1 MADFRHAHAHEH
13 EQAHDLEAT
22 ARAADA
28 AADKDEHEEH
38 EAREIRPVP
47 ARRGDKA
54 ARRQEGRRLEQ
65 AVAQA
70 LRRIVDTRAAEI
82 PGDEHTARE
91 KEPRVSLQFRIAQHE
106 PKAQPVPDLPA
117 EQRIEAREQ
126 HRDAGR
132 ELQRDAVIGDEVTR
146 VSRAA
151 RRQRHHR
158 LRQGCEGVEPCQQV
172 EHKRKPRQRSVNT
185 EALTRRLGHLVPDR
199 AEKNALARRQRQA
212 ETAADL
218 RQDSRQDDDEV
229 EAAEPVHDAVPEDE
243 APRHVAARVVEA
255 REPRR
260 HDGGHALEERVDR
273 TRQDAREHVGHHAED
288 GEQRPDEHHEE
299 RAFPDIDLALVV
311 AAEPAKAQAESQREH
326 GRHEEGP
333 ALLLMPEQAVRKR
346 HEQGEPHDGRDA
358 AHEQPEDVQ
367 LAFSLLELDHL
378 IPCP

>member
-1 MADFRHAHAHEH
+1 MPPSSSTKNEKSSIRPMIMMKAQKSSIQSGASAKLMMPKRSAVEPALVRQPAATPIACMRLMPESEMTSVETMKMLKTGKERQDAPDDLHRHGQPVDLDADDHVRVQGVADFRHAHAHEH

-106 PKAQPVPDLPA
+106 PEAQPVPDLPA

-158 LRQGCEGVEPCQQV
+158 LRQGREGVEPGQQV

-185 EALTRRLGHLVPDR
+185 EALTRRLSHLVPDR
-199 AEKNALARRQRQA
+199 AEKCSGAP
-212 ETAADL
+212 TASG
-218 RQDSRQDDDEV
+218 RNSR
-229 EAAEPVHDAVPEDE
+229 
-243 APRHVAARVVEA
+243 
-255 REPRR
+255 
-260 HDGGHALEERVDR
+260 
-273 TRQDAREHVGHHAED
+273 
-288 GEQRPDEHHEE
+288 
-299 RAFPDIDLALVV
+299 
-311 AAEPAKAQAESQREH
+311 
-326 GRHEEGP
+326 
-333 ALLLMPEQAVRKR
+333 
-346 HEQGEPHDGRDA
+346 
-358 AHEQPEDVQ
+358 
-367 LAFSLLELDHL
+367 
-378 IPCP
+378 